1 MVAIV
6 FTVLASVV
14 FAGAGMLIM
23 HAENRRDDRLYAA
36 LQAPARGRHHRGGP
50 AWTPAAACTA

>member
-1 MVAIV
+1 MITLLLISFACAVFLGATLAI
-6 FTVLASVV
+6 LR
-14 FAGAGMLIM
+14 
-23 HAENRRDDRLYAA
+23 AEDKRDERLYAA